1 MRYEFRH
8 WLLSVDPRNL
18 VFVDESGVNL
28 GMARLFARAMRGQRA
43 VGHKPRNT
51 GENVSL
57 LGALSLDGLIASMS
71 VKGSVDTNVF
81 LTYLSQVL
89 LPELWEGAIV
99 VLDNLKVHHAAV
111 IRQIIEAAGARLVFL
126 PPYSPDLS
134 PIELCWSK
142 VKQFF
147 RSRASRTYPELEQAM
162 TDVTYYITEDD
173 AWGWFNHCGLFI

>member
-1 MRYEFRH
+1 
-8 WLLSVDPRNL
+8 
-18 VFVDESGVNL
+18 
-28 GMARLFARAMRGQRA
+28 
-43 VGHKPRNT
+43 
-51 GENVSL
+51 
-57 LGALSLDGLIASMS
+57 MS

-81 LTYLSQVL
+81 LTYLTQVL

-111 IRQIIEAAGARLVFL
+111 IRQIIEAAGAQLVFL

-142 VKQFF
+142 IKQFL
-147 RSRASRTYPELEQAM
+147 RSRASRTYPALEQAM